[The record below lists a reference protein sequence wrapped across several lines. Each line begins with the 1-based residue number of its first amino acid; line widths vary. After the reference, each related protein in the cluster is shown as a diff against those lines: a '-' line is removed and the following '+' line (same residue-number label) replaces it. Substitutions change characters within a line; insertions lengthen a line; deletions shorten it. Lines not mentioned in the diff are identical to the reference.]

1 MAGPMEITWY
11 GRACFRLKGREASVI
26 ADPCPPSTGFVAGK
40 HDVDLLTISHGHP
53 DHSYTRSIT
62 AGLTLTRPGEY
73 EHHGVL
79 VTGVR
84 AFHDGQ
90 RGAER
95 GENMIFAFEIDGVHV
110 CHLGDLGHLLT
121 EEQLSDLGPID
132 VLLVPAGGNFTISPA
147 EAAEVVAQ
155 VSPKIV
161 IPMHFATDGASADLL
176 GPERFVHEMGLG
188 EPMRQP
194 KAVLQPSSLPDE
206 TQVVLL
212 EARGR
217 TGS

>member
-1 MAGPMEITWY
+1 MEITWY
-11 GRACFRLKGREASVI
+11 GVPVPLKGREATAI
-26 ADPCPPSTGFVAGK
+26 TDRAPRRRLRCGK
-40 HDVDLLTISHGHP
+40 HDVELLTISHGHP
-53 DHSYTRSIT
+53 TIPTRLDRPN
-62 AGLTLTRPGEY
+62 LTLTRPGEY
-73 EHHGVL
+73 EHRNL
-79 VTGVR
+79 LITGVR
-84 AFHDGQ
+84 TFHDGV

-95 GENMIFAFEIDGVHV
+95 GENVIFAVEIDGVHV

-121 EEQLSDLGPID
+121 EDELGELGPID

-161 IPMHFATDGASADLL
+161 IPMHFAADGASADLL
-176 GPERFVHEMGLG
+176 GPERFLHELAVG
-188 EPMRQP
+188 EPIRQP
-194 KAVLQPSSLPDE
+194 KAVVHATSLPDE

-217 TGS
+217 TG

>member
-1 MAGPMEITWY
+1 MEITWY
-11 GRACFRLKGREASVI
+11 GRACFRLKGKEATAI
-26 ADPCPPSTGFVAGK
+26 TDPCPPATGFVAGK

-73 EHHGVL
+73 EFHDLL

-84 AFHDGQ
+84 TYHDGS
-90 RGAER
+90 RGTER
-95 GENMIFAFEIDGVHV
+95 GENMIFAVEVDGVHI

-121 EEQLSDLGPID
+121 EEQVAELGPID
-132 VLLVPAGGNFTISPA
+132 VLLVPVGGTTTVTPA
-147 EAAEVVAQ
+147 EATEVVSQ
-155 VSPKIV
+155 LSPKLV
-161 IPMHFATDGASADLL
+161 IPMHFALDGASTDLL
-176 GPERFVHEMGLG
+176 GADTFLHEMSV
-188 EPMRQP
+188 EPIRQP
-194 KAVLQPSSLPDE
+194 KAIVTASSLPDE

-217 TGS
+217 TA

>member
-1 MAGPMEITWY
+1 MEITWY
-11 GRACFRLKGREASVI
+11 GRACFRLKGKEATAI
-26 ADPCPPSTGFVAGK
+26 TDPCPPATGFVAGK
-40 HDVDLLTISHGHP
+40 HDVDLLTVSHAHP

-73 EHHGVL
+73 EFHDLL

-84 AFHDGQ
+84 TYHDGA

-95 GENMIFAFEIDGVHV
+95 GENMIFAVEVDGVHV

-121 EEQLSDLGPID
+121 EEQVAELGPID
-132 VLLVPAGGNFTISPA
+132 VLLVPVGGTTTVTPA
-147 EAAEVVAQ
+147 EATEVVSQ
-155 VSPKIV
+155 LSPKLV
-161 IPMHFATDGASADLL
+161 IPMHFAIDGASGDLMS
-176 GPERFVHEMGLG
+176 PETFLHEMSV
-188 EPMRQP
+188 EPIRQP
-194 KAVLQPSSLPDE
+194 KAIVTPSSLPDE

-217 TGS
+217 TA

>member
-1 MAGPMEITWY
+1 MEITWY
-11 GRACFRLKGREASVI
+11 GRACFRLKGKEATAI
-26 ADPCPPSTGFVAGK
+26 TDPCPPATGFVAGK

-53 DHSYTRSIT
+53 DHSYTRSIG

-73 EHHGVL
+73 EFHDLL

-84 AFHDGQ
+84 AYHDGS

-95 GENMIFAFEIDGVHV
+95 GENMIFAVEVDGVHI

-121 EEQLSDLGPID
+121 EEQVAELGPID
-132 VLLVPAGGNFTISPA
+132 VLLVPVGGTTTVTPA
-147 EAAEVVAQ
+147 EATEVVSQ
-155 VSPKIV
+155 LSPKLV
-161 IPMHFATDGASADLL
+161 IPMHFAIDGASADLMSADTFL
-176 GPERFVHEMGLG
+176 HEMSV
-188 EPMRQP
+188 EPIRQP
-194 KAVLQPSSLPDE
+194 KAVVTPSSLPDE

-217 TGS
+217 TA